1 MNKEQTYMFYF
12 KDKKKITLSAAE
24 LIEMKETLKC
34 SFDVLLTYQ
43 QQQEINMQAS
53 VEMED

>member
-1 MNKEQTYMFYF
+1 MFYF

-43 QQQEINMQAS
+43 QQQEINM
-53 VEMED
+53 